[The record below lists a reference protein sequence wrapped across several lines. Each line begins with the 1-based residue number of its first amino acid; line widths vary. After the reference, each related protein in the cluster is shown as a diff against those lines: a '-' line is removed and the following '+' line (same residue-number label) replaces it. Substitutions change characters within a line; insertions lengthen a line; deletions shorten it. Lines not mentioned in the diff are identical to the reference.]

1 MLLPGAAFRCR
12 ILLNLTHPLLCLQ
25 SARRRDAGTLPELCH
40 HESGGARQ
48 GPAKGRYSPAAQG
61 YRSKSRPPF
70 EYSCACLAC
79 CAQNNTFFEHL
90 TAFSEIRKE
99 FDKIYLETS
108 KVLRD
113 ELETFSAP
121 NLFKTKDGK
130 RDKEMRQRAREA
142 ADMKR
147 TSTEKFITVRSQS
160 LHELL
165 TWDFH
170 ACLDCR

>member
-1 MLLPGAAFRCR
+1 M
-12 ILLNLTHPLLCLQ
+12 
-25 SARRRDAGTLPELCH
+25 
-40 HESGGARQ
+40 
-48 GPAKGRYSPAAQG
+48 
-61 YRSKSRPPF
+61 
-70 EYSCACLAC
+70 
-79 CAQNNTFFEHL
+79 
-90 TAFSEIRKE
+90 
-99 FDKIYLETS
+99 
-108 KVLRD
+108 LRD